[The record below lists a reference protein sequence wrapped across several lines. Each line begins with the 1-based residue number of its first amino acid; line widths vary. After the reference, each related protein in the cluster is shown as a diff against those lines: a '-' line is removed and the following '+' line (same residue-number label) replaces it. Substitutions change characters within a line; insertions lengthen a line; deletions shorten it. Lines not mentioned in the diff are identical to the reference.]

1 MMKLGFQD
9 YFYGSIF
16 VAFFIALG
24 YLIFT
29 AEATWVECE
38 KRGGVMIK
46 GTNGNICAKI
56 ERI

>member
-9 YFYGSIF
+9 YFFGSIF
-16 VAFFIALG
+16 LAVFIALG
-24 YLIFT
+24 YVILT

-38 KRGGVMIK
+38 KRGGVVLETK
-46 GTNGNICAKI
+46 NGHICAKV

>member
-1 MMKLGFQD
+1 MKLSFQD